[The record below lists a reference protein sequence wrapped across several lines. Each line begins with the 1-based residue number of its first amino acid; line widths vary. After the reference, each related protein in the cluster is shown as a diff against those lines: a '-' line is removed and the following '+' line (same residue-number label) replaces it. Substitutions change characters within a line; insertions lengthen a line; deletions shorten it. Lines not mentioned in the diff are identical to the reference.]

1 MSSFKI
7 GLLGESGRASQ
18 EHLEHMFSTH
28 SSAVHED
35 TPSQHYSVGTPAG
48 PEDPERNRR
57 CENAHSGASP
67 RGSSVGMVSLASL
80 SCRPVR

>member
-18 EHLEHMFSTH
+18 EHLEHMFSTR
-28 SSAVHED
+28 SSVVHED
-35 TPSQHYSVGTPAG
+35 TPSQRSSVGTPAG

-57 CENAHSGASP
+57 CENTHSGFGPGRLLVVP
-67 RGSSVGMVSLASL
+67 RQVWLH
-80 SCRPVR
+80 

>member
-18 EHLEHMFSTH
+18 EHLEHMFSTR

-35 TPSQHYSVGTPAG
+35 TPSQRCSVGTPTG
-48 PEDPERNRR
+48 PEDLECNRR
-57 CENAHSGASP
+57 CENTHSGDFGLGRLLVVP
-67 RGSSVGMVSLASL
+67 QQVWLH
-80 SCRPVR
+80 

>member
-35 TPSQHYSVGTPAG
+35 TPSQHHSAGTHAG
-48 PEDPERNRR
+48 PEDPECNRR
-57 CENAHSGASP
+57 CENTHSGADFGPGRLLVVP
-67 RGSSVGMVSLASL
+67 RQVWLH
-80 SCRPVR
+80 